1 MKIQLAKGVKDINP
15 EEKIKKNEI
24 VQTIQKYF
32 ELYGYN
38 PLDTPIIERFDV
50 LASKYAGGSEILKE
64 TFKLNDQGERD
75 LCLRYDLTVPFAR
88 YIATTPTIKLPFK
101 RYQIGQVFRD
111 GPIKAGRFREFTQC
125 DADVV
130 GSKDM
135 LSEAELLKIAS
146 LVFNDLKIDVE
157 IKVNNRKV
165 LDAIMKKSGIPEDKW
180 MSSILSL
187 DKIEKIGRS
196 GVESELSENG
206 LDKKMID
213 SLLMLTEDKS
223 STKKNLEFLKKE
235 LGDEPV
241 KEIESLFDYL
251 NLMNTKVSFIPS
263 LARGLA
269 YYTGTVYEV
278 FAKDSEI
285 KSSIAA
291 GGRYDKMIG
300 DFVRNNQ
307 EYPAVGLSFGVDV
320 IFEVV
325 KRKTQALK
333 KTTVK
338 ALLISIK
345 TNSETL
351 KLAEFLREN
360 NVSVE
365 INSFNKNISK
375 GLEYASA
382 YEILFVVFIGEN
394 ELNEEKY
401 KIRDMLSG
409 KEQLVDKQKLVKFLG

>member
-1 MKIQLAKGVKDINP
+1 
-15 EEKIKKNEI
+15 
-24 VQTIQKYF
+24 
-32 ELYGYN
+32 
-38 PLDTPIIERFDV
+38 
-50 LASKYAGGSEILKE
+50 
-64 TFKLNDQGERD
+64 
-75 LCLRYDLTVPFAR
+75 
-88 YIATTPTIKLPFK
+88 
-101 RYQIGQVFRD
+101 
-111 GPIKAGRFREFTQC
+111 
-125 DADVV
+125 
-130 GSKDM
+130 
-135 LSEAELLKIAS
+135 
-146 LVFNDLKIDVE
+146 
-157 IKVNNRKV
+157 
-165 LDAIMKKSGIPEDKW
+165 
-180 MSSILSL
+180 
-187 DKIEKIGRS
+187 
-196 GVESELSENG
+196 NG